1 MLTNQL
7 YVFGVV
13 YAMYPQLFKI
23 IIIFIGF
30 YTKML
35 MPASIVGVVVFVY
48 GIFVVDDNRVV

>member
-1 MLTNQL
+1 
-7 YVFGVV
+7 
-13 YAMYPQLFKI
+13 MYPQLFKI